1 MEELDQDRLSSLP
14 KIILHCILS
23 KLPEKDATRTSVLSK
38 AWLDTWYTFPILSFS
53 TSKFMGMS
61 PLQPMEDS
69 EKMRKMLG
77 FCDYVKKTIL
87 RFRDQS
93 LTIKEFKLH
102 VNSELGHIS
111 KEDVDIWIKLACEC
125 GVEVIDYSQ
134 YIPVGRCRYHV
145 LPICAIEAKSI
156 TKLVLK
162 GYIKIDPTFINHSF
176 MFTSLRV
183 LSLQQV
189 LLGDQ
194 HAIDQLIS
202 FCPLIESITLRCCFV
217 IGSGD
222 GTMEKLK
229 SLSISGI
236 QKLESVDVVGINDV
250 SIDAPSLETLCYS
263 PNYFAAPF
271 KIDFDR
277 CKNLKELCML
287 YVTTSTFLT
296 EQFPKF
302 PFLEILKLSYCKM
315 SERINISSVRLKVLE
330 LSNCSNLKG
339 VNIDAP
345 NLLSFGYIGHGAS
358 EPTISF
364 LRNSSQL
371 EVNIGIHVDYVYL
384 CNLRKFMQNIKP
396 NNVLTSLA
404 LSISNMSNVD
414 ALDPV
419 ASHVS
424 FTPTSIKHLTISHF
438 PQNKYLFSS
447 VVKILLASCC
457 PETISLRV
465 INSGGKEF
473 IEFFY
478 EMLMRRK
485 EGECFCSFHDTKC
498 WWHDLKDVKVTM
510 KMDENVDFKTF
521 LESLDLAPYESISFR
536 LDF

>member
-23 KLPEKDATRTSVLSK
+23 KLPEKDAARTSVLSK
-38 AWLDTWYTFPILSFS
+38 AWLETWYTFPILSFS
-53 TSKFMGMS
+53 TSKFMKMYPVQG
-61 PLQPMEDS
+61 MED
-69 EKMRKMLG
+69 KMRKMLG

-93 LTIKEFKLH
+93 LTIKEFK
-102 VNSELGHIS
+102 VEVMNSGLDHIS
-111 KEDVDIWIKLACEC
+111 KEDVDIWLKLACEC
-125 GVEVIDYSQ
+125 CVEVIEYSQ
-134 YIPVGRCRYHV
+134 YVLVGQCQYHV

-156 TKLVLK
+156 KKLVLK
-162 GYIKIDPTFINHSF
+162 GYIKIDPTFMNHSIK
-176 MFTSLRV
+176 FTSLRV

-189 LLGDQ
+189 LLGYQ
-194 HAIDQLIS
+194 HAIDHLIS
-202 FCPLIESITLRCCFV
+202 FCPLLESITLMTCFV
-217 IGSGD
+217 LGSGD
-222 GTMEKLK
+222 GTKEKLK
-229 SLSISGI
+229 SLSISGL
-236 QKLESVDVVGINDV
+236 QKLESVDVVGIKDV

-263 PNYFAAPF
+263 PNYFDAPF

-315 SERINISSVRLKVLE
+315 SERINISSVRLKVLK
-330 LSNCSNLKG
+330 LSHCYNWKE

-371 EVNIGIHVDYVYL
+371 EVNIWIHVDYVNL

-404 LSISNMSNVD
+404 LSITNSSNVD

-457 PETISLRV
+457 PETISLS
-465 INSGGKEF
+465 NYSGSKEF
-473 IEFFY
+473 NEFFY
-478 EMLMRRK
+478 ETLMRRK

-498 WWHDLKDVKVTM
+498 WWHDLKDVKVTRSSM
-510 KMDENVDFKTF
+510 KKMDENV
-521 LESLDLAPYESISFR
+521 ESIIFR

>member
-1 MEELDQDRLSSLP
+1 MEELDQDRLSSLA

-222 GTMEKLK
+222 GTEEMK
-229 SLSISGI
+229 SLSISGL
-236 QKLESVDVVGINDV
+236 QKLESVDVVGIKDV
-250 SIDAPSLETLCYS
+250 SIDAPSLETLCYN
-263 PNYFAAPF
+263 PIYFDAPF

-287 YVTTSTFLT
+287 HVTTSTFLT
-296 EQFPKF
+296 EQFPKL
-302 PFLEILKLSYCKM
+302 PFLEILKLYFCKM
-315 SERINISSVRLKVLE
+315 PERIDITSVRLKVLV
-330 LSNCSNLKG
+330 LSHCSNLKE

-371 EVNIGIHVDYVYL
+371 E
-384 CNLRKFMQNIKP
+384 
-396 NNVLTSLA
+396 
-404 LSISNMSNVD
+404 
-414 ALDPV
+414 DPV
-419 ASHVS
+419 VSHVS

-457 PETISLRV
+457 PETISLS
-465 INSGGKEF
+465 NYSGSKEF
-473 IEFFY
+473 NEFFY
-478 EMLMRRK
+478 ETLMRRK

-498 WWHDLKDVKVTM
+498 WWHDLKDVKVTRSSM
-510 KMDENVDFKTF
+510 KKMDENV
-521 LESLDLAPYESISFR
+521 ESIIFR

>member
-1 MEELDQDRLSSLP
+1 MEELEEDRLSSLP
-14 KIILHCILS
+14 KIILHSIMS
-23 KLPEKDATRTSVLSK
+23 ELPEKDAARTSVLSK
-38 AWLDTWYTFPILSFS
+38 AWSETWYTFPILSFS
-53 TSKFMGMS
+53 TSKFIGMS

-77 FCDYVKKTIL
+77 FCDYVKRTIL
-87 RFRDQS
+87 RFCDQN
-93 LTIKEFKLH
+93 LAIKEFKLK
-102 VNSELGHIS
+102 VNISEIRHIS
-111 KEDVDIWIKLACEC
+111 RDVDFWLKLACEC
-125 GVEVIDYSQ
+125 GVEVIEYSLDVL
-134 YIPVGRCRYHV
+134 VGQDQYHV
-145 LPICAIEAKSI
+145 LPMCVIEAKSI

-162 GYIKIDPTFINHSF
+162 GYIKIDPTFMNHSIK
-176 MFTSLRV
+176 FTSLRV

-194 HAIDQLIS
+194 HAIDHLIS
-202 FCPLIESITLRCCFV
+202 FCPLLESITLMTCFV
-217 IGSGD
+217 LGSGD
-222 GTMEKLK
+222 GTKEKLK
-229 SLSISGI
+229 SLSISGL
-236 QKLESVDVVGINDV
+236 QKLESVDVVGIKDV

-263 PNYFAAPF
+263 PIYFDAPF

-315 SERINISSVRLKVLE
+315 SERINISSVRLKVLV
-330 LSNCSNLKG
+330 LSHCSNLKE
-339 VNIDAP
+339 VNIDAR

-358 EPTISF
+358 LPTISF
-364 LRNSSQL
+364 LRNSCQL
-371 EVNIGIHVDYVYL
+371 EVNIWIHVDYVDL

-404 LSISNMSNVD
+404 LSITNSSND

-447 VVKILLASCC
+447 VVKILLASCF
-457 PETISLRV
+457 PETISLS
-465 INSGGKEF
+465 IYSGGKEF

-478 EMLMRRK
+478 DTLMRRK

-498 WWHDLKDVKVTM
+498 WWHDLKDVKVTRRSM
-510 KMDENVDFKTF
+510 KMDENVDFKTI
-521 LESLDLAPYESISFR
+521 LESLTDFESIIFR
-536 LDF
+536 LVF